1 MKRYSYLFDDIVSMD
16 NLRLAHK
23 NASRGKKKYEEV
35 IEVDKDVDKYC
46 KMIQDMLVNKTF
58 TTSEYKV
65 KTKNDRGKVREIF
78 VLPYFPDRIIHH
90 AIIQVLEPIWKKTFI
105 THTYQSIKGRGIHKC
120 KRDVEKITK
129 SNAEFLYCY
138 KIDISKFYPSINNG
152 IMKSIVR
159 RKIKCKDTLWLLD
172 DIIDSTEGVPIGN
185 YLSQFLGNLYLTYFD
200 HYVKEVLRCKYYFR
214 YCDDI
219 VLISESKDELV
230 SYIEPIKCELSK
242 LRLEVKSNE
251 QLFEVASRGV
261 DFVGYVFYMKYTLL
275 RESIKRRMLVSVS
288 AESYPS
294 YYGWLIHCNGYN
306 LLKKYKETINE
317 STK

>member
-23 NASRGKKKYEEV
+23 NASRGKKKYKEV

-65 KTKNDRGKVREIF
+65 KMRNDRGKVREIF
-78 VLPYFPDRIIHH
+78 VLPYFPDRIVHH
-90 AIIQVLEPIWKKTFI
+90 AIMQVLEPIWKKTFI

-129 SNAEFLYCY
+129 SDVDFLYCY
-138 KIDISKFYPSINNG
+138 KIDICKFYPSINNG
-152 IMKSIVR
+152 IMKSVVR

-172 DIIDSTEGVPIGN
+172 NIIDSTEGVPIGN

-230 SYIEPIKCELSK
+230 SYIEPIKRELSK

-251 QLFEVASRGV
+251 QLFEVESRGV

-275 RESIKRRMLVSVS
+275 RESIKRRMLTTPSTK
-288 AESYPS
+288 SYPS
-294 YYGWLIHCNGYN
+294 YYGWLVHCNGYN
-306 LLKKYKETINE
+306 LLKKYKEIIDG

>member
-1 MKRYSYLFDDIVSMD
+1 MD

-23 NASRGKKKYEEV
+23 NASRGKKKYKEV
-35 IEVDKDVDKYC
+35 IEIDKDVDKYC
-46 KMIQDMLVNKTF
+46 KIIQEMLVSKTF

-90 AIIQVLEPIWKKTFI
+90 AIMQVLEPIWKKTFI

-129 SNAEFLYCY
+129 SDVSVLYCY

-159 RKIKCKDTLWLLD
+159 KKIKCKDTLWLLD
-172 DIIDSTEGVPIGN
+172 DVIDSIEGVPIGN

-219 VLISESKDELV
+219 VLISESKDELI
-230 SYIEPIKCELSK
+230 SYIEPIKRELDK
-242 LRLEVKSNE
+242 LRLKVKNNE
-251 QLFEVASRGV
+251 QLFEVEDRGV
-261 DFVGYVFYMKYTLL
+261 DFVGYVFYIRYTLL
-275 RESIKRRMLVSVS
+275 RDSIKRRMFTTLLTK
-288 AESYPS
+288 SYPS
-294 YYGWLIHCNGYN
+294 YYGWLRHCNGYN
-306 LLKKYKETINE
+306 LLKKYKEMLNE

>member
-1 MKRYSYLFDDIVSMD
+1 MKRYSYLFDDIISMD

-23 NASRGKKKYEEV
+23 NASKGKKKYEEV

-65 KTKNDRGKVREIF
+65 KMKNDRGKVREIF

-90 AIIQVLEPIWKKTFI
+90 AIMQVLEPIWKKIFI

-129 SNAEFLYCY
+129 SDVSVLYCY
-138 KIDISKFYPSINNG
+138 KIDISKFYPSINND

-159 RKIKCKDTLWLLD
+159 KKIKCKDTLWLLD
-172 DIIDSTEGVPIGN
+172 DVIDSIEGVPIGN

-219 VLISESKDELV
+219 VLISENKDELI
-230 SYIEPIKCELSK
+230 SYIEPIKRELDK
-242 LRLEVKSNE
+242 LKLKVKSNE
-251 QLFEVASRGV
+251 QLFEVEDRGV
-261 DFVGYVFYMKYTLL
+261 DFVGYVFYIRYTLL
-275 RESIKRRMLVSVS
+275 RDSIKRRMLTNLV
-288 AESYPS
+288 AKAYPS
-294 YYGWLIHCNGYN
+294 YYGWLTHCNGYN
-306 LLKKYKETINE
+306 LLKKYKERINE
-317 STK
+317 SSK